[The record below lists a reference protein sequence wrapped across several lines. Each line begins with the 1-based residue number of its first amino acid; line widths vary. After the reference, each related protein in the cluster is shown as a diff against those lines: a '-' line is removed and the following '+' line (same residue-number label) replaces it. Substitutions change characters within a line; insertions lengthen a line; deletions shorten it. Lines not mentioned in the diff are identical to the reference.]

1 MSDLYKQAFEL
12 FNPIIK
18 KYPKPL
24 AYLTTQMRRA
34 RMTLPAE
41 HWMAFCILAGVL
53 AFITSLVISII
64 FTVLLQMPILI
75 IIITALLMS
84 AGVGLGTGAL
94 AYFYPAITADERKK
108 RIENAL
114 AFGTLYLAALARA
127 GFPLPQMFKLMSG
140 FKEYGELSKEASKI
154 SNDIEA
160 LGLDAPEALAR
171 AIKRSPSPFWSEL
184 LVGLKTTIT
193 VGGDMAKYLDEKA
206 RGFVDDYK
214 RRLSEFS
221 EFLSMLIEIYITLV
235 VVGVIFF
242 IVITSVMSSIGAVPV
257 SFLKT
262 VNLLVVIIGI
272 PVLTAAFILI
282 AKGASPLE
290 D

>member
-1 MSDLYKQAFEL
+1 MADIYKQSFGL
-12 FNPIIK
+12 FSPIIK
-18 KYPKPL
+18 KYPRLLVPL
-24 AYLTTQMRRA
+24 AVQLRKA
-34 RMTLPAE
+34 RMTMPAE
-41 HWMAFCILAGVL
+41 HWMAFCMLAGVL
-53 AFITSLVISII
+53 AFVVSLVIGIVFAFALQISLLAII
-64 FTVLLQMPILI
+64 VVTPLI
-75 IIITALLMS
+75 S
-84 AGVGLGTGAL
+84 AGVSFGTGAL
-94 AYFYPAITADERKK
+94 VYFYPAITADERKK
-108 RIENAL
+108 RIENAI

-127 GFPLPQMFKLMSG
+127 GFPLPRMFKLMSG

-154 SNDIEA
+154 SNDIDA

-171 AIKRSPSPFWSEL
+171 AIKMSPSPAWSEL

-193 VGGDMAKYLDEKA
+193 VGGDLAKYLDEKA
-206 RGFVDDYK
+206 KGFVDNYR

-257 SFLKT
+257 PFLKV

>member
-1 MSDLYKQAFEL
+1 MADIYKQSFGL
-12 FNPIIK
+12 FSPIIK
-18 KYPKPL
+18 KYPKVLVSL
-24 AYLTTQMRRA
+24 AVQLRKA
-34 RMTLPAE
+34 RMTMPAE
-41 HWMAFCILAGVL
+41 HWMAFCMLAGVL
-53 AFITSLVISII
+53 AFVVSLVISIV
-64 FTVLLQMPILI
+64 FALGLQMGLI
-75 IIITALLMS
+75 AIIS
-84 AGVGLGTGAL
+84 APLISIGVGFGTGAL

-108 RIENAL
+108 RIENAI
-114 AFGTLYLAALARA
+114 AYGTLYLAALARA
-127 GFPLPQMFKLMSG
+127 GFPLPQMFKLMAG
-140 FKEYGELSKEASKI
+140 FKEYGELSREAGKI
-154 SNDIEA
+154 SNDIDA

-171 AIKRSPSPFWSEL
+171 AIKMSPSPAWAEL

-193 VGGDMAKYLDEKA
+193 VGGDLAKYLDEKA
-206 RGFVDDYK
+206 KGFVDDYK

-257 SFLKT
+257 PFLKT
-262 VNLLVVIIGI
+262 VNLLVVTIGI

>member
-1 MSDLYKQAFEL
+1 MQLRKAH
-12 FNPIIK
+12 I
-18 KYPKPL
+18 
-24 AYLTTQMRRA
+24 AT
-34 RMTLPAE
+34 PAE
-41 HWMAFCILAGVL
+41 HWAAFCILASIL
-53 AFITSLVISII
+53 AFAVSFI
-64 FTVLLQMPILI
+64 FSFMFA
-75 IIITALLMS
+75 ALLNI
-84 AGVGLGTGAL
+84 GLIAFLFAPLIAIGIGFGAGAL
-94 AYFYPAITADERKK
+94 TYFYPAITADERKK

-154 SNDIEA
+154 TNDIDA
-160 LGLDAPEALAR
+160 LGLDAPEALTR
-171 AIKRSPSPFWSEL
+171 AIHRSPSPSWSEL

-206 RGFVDDYK
+206 NGFVDNYR

-257 SFLKT
+257 PFLKM
-262 VNLLVVIIGI
+262 VNMLIVVIGI